1 METSSSSFEV
11 TRVKING
18 NQETS
23 SITEAHISFLTLK
36 CVVGL
41 SLQLV
46 LTQSQSKQNLGH
58 YVFND
63 GRGGRAP
70 PPQET
75 VTLTL

>member
-11 TRVKING
+11 ARVKING

-23 SITEAHISFLTLK
+23 SITEAQRSFLTLK

-63 GRGGRAP
+63 GRGGRALL
-70 PPQET
+70 PQET